1 MQCSFFDYKD
11 HKVVFRR
18 YASLYF
24 IVGVEPDT
32 NELSVLEFIHS
43 FVETLDL
50 YFGNVVRAHNAD
62 SFDYSSL
69 NSSWFYAAIMRAYL
83 TDMLATILY
92 WQRSVSWMYV
102 DAVWC
107 IDISISW

>member
-1 MQCSFFDYKD
+1 MISDIVMISCYPMQCSFFDYKD

-69 NSSWFYAAIMRAYL
+69 NSS
-83 TDMLATILY
+83 
-92 WQRSVSWMYV
+92 
-102 DAVWC
+102 
-107 IDISISW
+107 